1 MPAIETTIK
10 AFEEKGTKDKYIFMI
25 GGAPVSEE
33 YAKQVHADYYTT
45 DAAAAA
51 DVKLKMYLKKIV
63 KK

>member
-1 MPAIETTIK
+1 MPTIETIIN
-10 AFEEKGTKDKYIFMI
+10 AFEEKGIKDKYIFMI

-51 DVKLKMYLKKIV
+51 DVAKNVLKAKK
-63 KK
+63 